1 MIFLFSIKNCKQTKK
16 KNDLSFD
23 KTMTANLKHISL
35 QNSLYSHMCHHH
47 HAEKE
52 ILLSVIWATQYEVVK
67 LCQYT
72 SWDEHY
78 YTVLLLQGVFFTFIF
93 RGFPLFLLFFA
104 LFSFENYGNFFACW
118 KVQGLWFLS
127 LHFTTY
133 IPLTS
138 LYRIFINRIWL
149 LIWNLQKYH
158 SSKRKIQKWKCR
170 HSICE
175 DTFFYAA

>member
-1 MIFLFSIKNCKQTKK
+1 
-16 KNDLSFD
+16 
-23 KTMTANLKHISL
+23 MTANLQHISL

-93 RGFPLFLLFFA
+93 RGFSPFPFVFCFLFLWKLWQFFCMLESTRFVVFITLLYHIA
-104 LFSFENYGNFFACW
+104 
-118 KVQGLWFLS
+118 
-127 LHFTTY
+127 
-133 IPLTS
+133 LTS
-138 LYRIFINRIWL
+138 LYRIFINRISL

-158 SSKRKIQKWKCR
+158 SSKHKIQKWKCR

-175 DTFFYAA
+175 DAFF